1 MFQAPSPYP
10 GQHNLDD
17 ATVFNMTHVSPTA
30 HGRVQR
36 SEVQRSEV
44 QRSEVQQN
52 ATGSAMP
59 GLTKNESQM
68 FNMLR
73 MKAMTAQ
80 LQRGSGGS
88 SPDLPFSDPSMN
100 ASLATSSS
108 QAADLERQ
116 LQLLQILARLVGFG
130 GSANPNFISNSN
142 PNSNSNSMP
151 TQLNTASLPASST
164 TAVPLAALQLPLALY
179 LLLALVFVM
188 CVVLVVLVV
197 VVAKKGRGGRK
208 VVRPAA
214 YSRQRR
220 STPLRRKRPS
230 DEEWLSTLTNSVRS

>member
-36 SEVQRSEV
+36 SEVQ
-44 QRSEVQQN
+44 N
-52 ATGSAMP
+52 ATPHTTTSSALP

-80 LQRGSGGS
+80 LQGDH
-88 SPDLPFSDPSMN
+88 PDLPFSDPSMN

-130 GSANPNFISNSN
+130 GSANPNFNFNSNS
-142 PNSNSNSMP
+142 NSNSNSMP
-151 TQLNTASLPASST
+151 TQLNTATPVPAS
-164 TAVPLAALQLPLALY
+164 AVQVPIALY

-197 VVAKKGRGGRK
+197 VVAKKGRDRGRK

-230 DEEWLSTLTNSVRS
+230 DEEWLSTLTDSVRS

>member
-36 SEVQRSEV
+36 SEVQRGEV
-44 QRSEVQQN
+44 QRSGVQQN

-80 LQRGSGGS
+80 LQGGSGGS
-88 SPDLPFSDPSMN
+88 SPDLPFSDLSMN
-100 ASLATSSS
+100 ATSSS

-164 TAVPLAALQLPLALY
+164 TAVPLSALQLPLTLY

-197 VVAKKGRGGRK
+197 VVAKKGGGGRK
-208 VVRPAA
+208 FVRPAA

>member
-36 SEVQRSEV
+36 SEVQRGGV
-44 QRSEVQQN
+44 QRSEVQPRGELQQN

-80 LQRGSGGS
+80 LQGGLGGS

-108 QAADLERQ
+108 QVADLERQ

-151 TQLNTASLPASST
+151 TQLNTASLPAS
-164 TAVPLAALQLPLALY
+164 ALQLPLALY

-197 VVAKKGRGGRK
+197 VVAKKGRDRGRK